1 MWMKYYE
8 SHVYIRTKQS
18 LIIIKKLFLH
28 LQKSRKDM
36 DGYTTDE
43 TYSDDSESDYQS
55 INEEDF
61 NTKSKTSSK

>member
-1 MWMKYYE
+1 
-8 SHVYIRTKQS
+8 
-18 LIIIKKLFLH
+18 
-28 LQKSRKDM
+28 M

-61 NTKSKTSSK
+61 NTKSKTSSKWNCDSSNLGQ